1 MTTLDIHVPTC
12 LGDLHVRRT
21 GTGPPAVLWHS
32 LWVDSRSW
40 GSLVDGLA
48 VRCSVRVEPELNR
61 QLGRARAHEL
71 TAGCA
76 TALVARAACAAA
88 RA

>member
-1 MTTLDIHVPTC
+1 MTTLDTHVPTC

-40 GSLVDGLA
+40 GPLA
-48 VRCSVRVEPELNR
+48 DALATQR
-61 QLGRARAHEL
+61 QVVTCLL
-71 TAGCA
+71 YTSD
-76 TALVARAACAAA
+76 AADDSWFV
-88 RA
+88 